1 MSAHELVL
9 AFVSES
15 QDSNSGSENYWLRH
29 LLNELFCNKLYLCGC
44 QLAHP
49 GESENAWQSLQAI
62 ASEDLDTI
70 ANVLS
75 FIPAHALIRGSFT
88 WKDEKLSAQFDLFY
102 GLGKSVV
109 QQDAPE
115 KDFLSFLDA
124 LIMEVLA
131 PLVDSPKELRDDLKG
146 LEPTQSFEAFQF
158 LSEAYRIWFT
168 EQDLERSIEAIQ
180 RARDKDPHYY
190 DPLRFL
196 AKIYRESGLIEEEL
210 ETLREEARLFQAED
224 QSFKRGE
231 ALMRLGQALIHYKR
245 FDQALEV
252 YGECQALWTKLGN
265 LRLEVQA
272 RSNRANLFLRKGL
285 KAEAVAEYE
294 AGLERASD
302 VPEDH
307 AQLLYNLGLAQ
318 SQLGLYDVA
327 LETLEG
333 ALQKA
338 RAQRKMGL
346 ICRIYNAKGAIY
358 DEFNDEENLEKA
370 LQQYRLA
377 EEYFPSNDE
386 PMLLAG
392 LKDHMAI
399 TYRKLGRL
407 DEALSY
413 SEQACKILA
422 PDDYEDHRAIAFLNR
437 ASLLIELCD
446 YEAARHFAR
455 KASDIFRKLQSP
467 HLESV
472 EKLLKNLQD
481 ALDDQPNYDD

>member
-1 MSAHELVL
+1 MSANELVL

-15 QDSNSGSENYWLRH
+15 MDPDSGGENYWLRH
-29 LLNELFCNKLYLCGC
+29 LLKELFCNKLYLCGC
-44 QLAHP
+44 QLAPP
-49 GESENAWQSLQAI
+49 GESQNAWHSLQSI
-62 ASEDLDTI
+62 PRDDLDTI
-70 ANVLS
+70 NNVLS

-88 WKDEKLSAQFDLFY
+88 WQDHQFSADFELFY
-102 GLGKSVV
+102 ALGSSSVHHE
-109 QQDAPE
+109 ASE
-115 KDFLSFLDA
+115 KDFLAFLDT
-124 LIMEVLA
+124 LIQELLA
-131 PLVDSPKELRDDLKG
+131 PLIDSPKELRGDLKG
-146 LEPTQSFEAFQF
+146 MEPTQAFEAFRL

-168 EQDLERSIEAIQ
+168 EHDLEGSIQAIKEA
-180 RARDKDPHYY
+180 RHKDPNFN

-196 AKIYRESGLIEEEL
+196 AKIYRESGLIDKEL
-210 ETLREEARLFQAED
+210 ETIQEEAQLFQDDD

-285 KAEAVAEYE
+285 KEEAVAEYE
-294 AGLERASD
+294 QGLERAAD

-318 SQLGLYDVA
+318 SQLGQYEVA
-327 LETLEG
+327 LETLET

-338 RAQRKMGL
+338 RTQRKMGL
-346 ICRIYNAKGAIY
+346 ICRIYNARGAIY

-407 DEALSY
+407 DDALSY

-422 PDDYEDHRAIAFLNR
+422 SDDYEDHRAIAFLNR

-446 YEAARHFAR
+446 YETARHFAQ

-472 EKLLKNLQD
+472 ESLLKKLQD
-481 ALDDQPNYDD
+481 ALDDLPNYDD